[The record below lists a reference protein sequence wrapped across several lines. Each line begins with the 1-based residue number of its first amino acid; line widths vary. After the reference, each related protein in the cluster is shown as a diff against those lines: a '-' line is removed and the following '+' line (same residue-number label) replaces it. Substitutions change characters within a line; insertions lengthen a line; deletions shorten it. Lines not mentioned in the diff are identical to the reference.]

1 MNNSNSHIIQVYNS
15 RKNLLEILETR
26 GFNTSSYNNFS
37 ISEIGI
43 LTEQDQLDMLLEDS
57 NNKKIYVKYYINKVI
72 KPANIYNMIEDLFYL
87 ENILTKKDDLMIIV
101 KDEPNDTLVQTV
113 KDIWMQ
119 DSIYTSIINIKRL
132 QFNIL
137 NHVLVPKHSIL
148 SKPEEIEFKRKFN
161 ILDNNIPDISYFSP
175 VSLVLGIRPNDIV
188 KIERKS
194 RTAIK
199 ADFYRICKL

>member
-1 MNNSNSHIIQVYNS
+1 MNNSNSHIVQVYNS

-119 DSIYTSIINIKRL
+119 DSIYTSTINIKRL

-137 NHVLVPKHSIL
+137 NHVLVPKHTIL

>member
-1 MNNSNSHIIQVYNS
+1 MNNSNSHIVQVYNS

-119 DSIYTSIINIKRL
+119 DSIYTSTINIKRL

-175 VSLVLGIRPNDIV
+175 VSLVLGIRPKDIV

>member
-15 RKNLLEILETR
+15 RKNLLEILKTR
-26 GFNTSSYNNFS
+26 GFDTSSYDNFS

-43 LTEQDQLDMLLEDS
+43 LTEQDQLDMLLEDL
-57 NNKKIYVKYYINKVI
+57 NNKKIYVKYYINKTI
-72 KPANIYNMIEDLFYL
+72 KPPNIYNMIEDLFYL

-119 DSIYTSIINIKRL
+119 DSIYTSTINIKRL

-148 SKPEEIEFKRKFN
+148 SKPQEIEFKKKFN

>member
-15 RKNLLEILETR
+15 RKNLLEILKTR
-26 GFNTSSYNNFS
+26 GFDTSSYDNFS

-57 NNKKIYVKYYINKVI
+57 NNKKIYVKYYINKTI
-72 KPANIYNMIEDLFYL
+72 KPPNIYNMIEDLFYL

-119 DSIYTSIINIKRL
+119 DSIYTSTINIKRL
-132 QFNIL
+132 QYNIL

-148 SKPEEIEFKRKFN
+148 SKPQEIEFKKKFN

>member
-101 KDEPNDTLVQTV
+101 KDESNETLVQTV

-137 NHVLVPKHSIL
+137 NHILVPKHSIL

>member
-1 MNNSNSHIIQVYNS
+1 MNNSNSHIVQVYNS

-119 DSIYTSIINIKRL
+119 DSIYTSTINIKRL